1 MIVINKKH
9 IIIDS
14 NYIAEPIK
22 RHIDNVLAD
31 KDWVLSADYDSLYKP
46 YYETPNL
53 FIMPITYF
61 DVVDKILTKENITYE
76 LRVEE
81 DVFNTKGIEIT
92 MPNFPFELHKYQ
104 SEVIHTVLNAHYFDD
119 VRRNTGIITCDT
131 NAGKTEMICAIAYS
145 RAEELR
151 KQGLDN
157 NRIIIVS
164 YDGQGVVQTQKRF
177 DAYGVKSSIIEDIK
191 IGVRPN
197 VTICTPNLPNETIS
211 LADETDI
218 VSLGQIIIMSI
229 HQYTTFARRLE
240 DWKVLINLDMLLWD
254 EPDKI
259 TIATTKAHATWQK
272 KINYY
277 NYAYGFT
284 GTYGLN
290 KPVRR
295 LIISQVVG
303 TPFDSISVKYKQLRE
318 LGQSSDVE
326 VIRTPFIEPY
336 LGFNTV
342 LNNFFSVLD
351 YKNDLLREYN
361 NFKHIPYEYVQKYN
375 KQFYKLL
382 KQLPELSAATKKPL
396 HLKYPRMIIGK
407 NIYDIQRDVLAFNK
421 ELNTKILKPILN
433 KYLIQYEKDN
443 TLGLLINCTNN
454 IQAIDLLV
462 SIVMDYLRQKGLADD
477 VIVAAGHTKAA
488 TSLSKIKQDFQ
499 EKKINILVTAAV
511 KHGLSHN
518 NLFGLVNY
526 WGRGTDKLRQLV
538 GRGERKN
545 KEDLSY
551 VFDIDFRG
559 SALSIMSS
567 HSYERLEM
575 FRDIGYRVR
584 KE

>member
-1 MIVINKKH
+1 MIIINKKH
-9 IIIDS
+9 IIIGS
-14 NYIAEPIK
+14 THIVEPIK
-22 RHIDNVLAD
+22 RYIDNVLAD
-31 KDWVLSADYDSLYKP
+31 KDWVLSEDYDSLYKP
-46 YYETPNL
+46 YFETPNL

-61 DVVDKILTKENITYE
+61 DVVAKILTKENITYE

-81 DVFNTKGIEIT
+81 DVFNTKGIELT
-92 MPNFPFELHKYQ
+92 MPNFPFELYSYQ
-104 SEVIHTVLNAHYFDD
+104 SEVIHTVLNSYYFDE

-131 NAGKTEMICAIAYS
+131 NAGKTEMICTIAYS

-164 YDGQGVVQTQKRF
+164 YDGQGVIQTQNRF
-177 DAYGVKSSIIEDIK
+177 DQYGVKSSIVEDIK
-191 IGVRPN
+191 IGSRPN
-197 VTICTPNLPNETIS
+197 ITISNPNLPNETIS
-211 LADETDI
+211 LADEKDI

-240 DWKVLINLDMLLWD
+240 DWKVIIKLDMLLWD

-259 TIATTKAHATWQK
+259 TIATTKAHTVWQK

-284 GTYGLN
+284 GTYSLN

-303 TPFDSISVKYKQLRE
+303 TPFDSISVKYKQLRD

-326 VIRTPFIEPY
+326 VIRTPFKEPY

-351 YKNDLLREYN
+351 YKNELIKQYGAYVS
-361 NFKHIPYEYVQKYN
+361 IPYSEISKYN

-382 KQLPELSAATKKPL
+382 PQIPELSEASKKPL
-396 HLKYPRMIIGK
+396 HLKYPRMVIGK
-407 NIYDIQRDVLAFNK
+407 HIYNIQRDVLAFNK
-421 ELNTKILKPILN
+421 ELNTKILKPILD

-454 IQAIDLLV
+454 IQAIDLLT
-462 SIVMDYLRQKGLADD
+462 SIVVDYLRQKGLGDM
-477 VIVAAGHTKAA
+477 VIVAAGHTKS
-488 TSLSKIKQDFQ
+488 TSNLSQIKQDFQ

-511 KHGLSHN
+511 RHGLSHN
-518 NLFGLVNY
+518 NLFGLVCY
-526 WGRGTDKLRQLV
+526 WGKVPDKIRQLF
-538 GRGERKN
+538 GRVERKN
-545 KEDLSY
+545 KEDVSY
-551 VFDIDFRG
+551 IFDVDFRG
-559 SALSIMSS
+559 SALNIMSS
-567 HSYERLEM
+567 HSYDRLESY
-575 FRDIGYRVR
+575 REIGYKVR

>member
-1 MIVINKKH
+1 MIIINKKH
-9 IIIDS
+9 IIIGS
-14 NYIAEPIK
+14 THIVEPIK
-22 RHIDNVLAD
+22 RYIDNVLAD
-31 KDWVLSADYDSLYKP
+31 KDWVLSDDYDSLYKP
-46 YYETPNL
+46 YFETPNL

-61 DVVDKILTKENITYE
+61 DVVDKILAKENINYE

-81 DVFNTKGIEIT
+81 DVFNTKGIELT
-92 MPNFPFELHKYQ
+92 MPNFPFELHTYQ
-104 SEVIHTVLNAHYFDD
+104 SEVIHTVLNAYYFDD

-177 DAYGVKSSIIEDIK
+177 DQYGVKSSIVEDIK
-191 IGVRPN
+191 IGIRPN
-197 VTICTPNLPNETIS
+197 VTISNPNLPNETIS

-240 DWKVLINLDMLLWD
+240 EWKVIIKLDMLLWD

-259 TIATTKAHATWQK
+259 TIATTKAHAVWQK

-303 TPFDSISVKYKQLRE
+303 TPFDNISVKYKQLRE

-326 VIRTPFIEPY
+326 VIRTQFIEPY

-342 LNNFFSVLD
+342 LNNFFAVLD
-351 YKNDLLREYN
+351 YKNELIKQYGAYKN
-361 NFKHIPYEYVQKYN
+361 IPYEYISKYN

-382 KQLPELSAATKKPL
+382 PQIPELSAASKKPL

-421 ELNTKILKPILN
+421 ELNTKILKPILD

-488 TSLSKIKQDFQ
+488 TSLSEIKQDFQ
-499 EKKINILVTAAV
+499 EKKINILITASV
-511 KHGLSHN
+511 RHGLSHD
-518 NLFGLVNY
+518 NLFGLINY
-526 WGRGTDKLRQLV
+526 WGKVPDKIRQLF
-538 GRGERKN
+538 GRVERKN
-545 KEDLSY
+545 KEDMSY
-551 VFDIDFRG
+551 IFDVDFRG
-559 SALSIMSS
+559 SALNIMSS
-567 HSYERLEM
+567 HSYDRLESY
-575 FRDIGYRVR
+575 RDIGYRVR

>member
-1 MIVINKKH
+1 
-9 IIIDS
+9 
-14 NYIAEPIK
+14 
-22 RHIDNVLAD
+22 
-31 KDWVLSADYDSLYKP
+31 
-46 YYETPNL
+46 
-53 FIMPITYF
+53 
-61 DVVDKILTKENITYE
+61 
-76 LRVEE
+76 
-81 DVFNTKGIEIT
+81 
-92 MPNFPFELHKYQ
+92 
-104 SEVIHTVLNAHYFDD
+104 
-119 VRRNTGIITCDT
+119 
-131 NAGKTEMICAIAYS
+131 
-145 RAEELR
+145 
-151 KQGLDN
+151 
-157 NRIIIVS
+157 
-164 YDGQGVVQTQKRF
+164 
-177 DAYGVKSSIIEDIK
+177 
-191 IGVRPN
+191 
-197 VTICTPNLPNETIS
+197 
-211 LADETDI
+211 
-218 VSLGQIIIMSI
+218 
-229 HQYTTFARRLE
+229 
-240 DWKVLINLDMLLWD
+240 MLLWD

-259 TIATTKAHATWQK
+259 TIATTKAHATIQK

-277 NYAYGFT
+277 TYAYGFT

-303 TPFDSISVKYKQLRE
+303 TPFDNISVKYKQLRE

-342 LNNFFSVLD
+342 LNNFFAVLD
-351 YKNDLLREYN
+351 YKNELIKQYGAYKN
-361 NFKHIPYEYVQKYN
+361 IPYEYISKYN

-382 KQLPELSAATKKPL
+382 PQIPEISTASKKPL
-396 HLKYPRMIIGK
+396 HLKYPRMVVGK
-407 NIYDIQRDVLAFNK
+407 NIYDIQRDILAFNK
-421 ELNTKILKPILN
+421 ELNTKILKPILD

-477 VIVAAGHTKAA
+477 VIVAAGHTKS
-488 TSLSKIKQDFQ
+488 TSSLSEIKQDFQ

-518 NLFGLVNY
+518 NLFGLINY

-538 GRGERKN
+538 GRIERKN

-559 SALSIMSS
+559 SALNIMSS